1 MREESETCFD
11 NVTMTSFRVP
21 IVFRSVWWSSKV
33 SDPMGSKKSSKSQV
47 VTTIIEIKCI
57 DFLLKVCFHNGFK
70 FDKHD
75 FNFRFLLK
83 GIKLNV
89 FSEVINK
96 YDIIFKTVMGDNR
109 GSPHITENNFKWLKG
124 DNSRCRER

>member
-47 VTTIIEIKCI
+47 FTTIIEIKCI

-96 YDIIFKTVMGDNR
+96 YDIIFKTIMGNNKR
-109 GSPHITENNFKWLKG
+109 SPHIRENKFKWLRG

>member
-1 MREESETCFD
+1 MREESKTCFD

-47 VTTIIEIKCI
+47 FTTIIGIKCM

-70 FDKHD
+70 SDKHV
-75 FNFRFLLK
+75 FNFKFLLK
-83 GIKLNV
+83 GIKPNV

-96 YDIIFKTVMGDNR
+96 YDIIFKIVMGDNR
-109 GSPHITENNFKWLKG
+109 GSPHIRENNFKWFRG

>member
-1 MREESETCFD
+1 M
-11 NVTMTSFRVP
+11 
-21 IVFRSVWWSSKV
+21 

-47 VTTIIEIKCI
+47 FTTIIGIKCM

-70 FDKHD
+70 FDKHG
-75 FNFRFLLK
+75 FNFRFMLK

-109 GSPHITENNFKWLKG
+109 ESPHITKIISSG
-124 DNSRCRER
+124 